1 MPSQHKTTSEL
12 QDTNVLDDDDLLIVA
27 GAAQSPAELVVA
39 MPESLRAALEPFGPR
54 RYVPWIP
61 PASD

>member
-1 MPSQHKTTSEL
+1 MPTHRTDSPDRQHTR
-12 QDTNVLDDDDLLIVA
+12 VLDDDDLVVVA
-27 GAAQSPAELVVA
+27 GAAQNPAELLAGMPGPLQA
-39 MPESLRAALEPFGPR
+39 MLEPFGPR